1 MSSSRRHRPSR
12 SNIMFTNAVYF
23 PNYAVYNGD
32 TPAQLNYSCISLV
45 YYAFAKVTEAGH
57 IMLGD
62 EWADA
67 TVACDG
73 ARGAVGSLLHL
84 KQQHPHLQ
92 VVLSVGGNASTPFY
106 PSVAAS
112 PVLRDNFARSA
123 LGLIEASG
131 LDGID
136 ISWTFPSDPQQAAD
150 FVSLLAQIRMHFGE
164 DRYYL
169 TATLPASTNDL
180 AAYDLVQI
188 ANCVDLVN
196 LAAYDLYGSWSPR
209 AGHHAQ
215 LYAVGKDEPSGAS
228 SVQFLMANG
237 MPAKKILVGVPLYGR
252 SFVGPHTTGPG
263 HKFVS
268 VAPEG
273 SDGTFEYRD
282 LPRPQ
287 TREHVDKRVV
297 AAQCVGGDGGFVS
310 YDNPDTVRI
319 KATFCKQ
326 KSLGGMFYWGAP
338 FDSKDSKRS
347 LIATGFRTL
356 HGS

>member
-23 PNYAVYNGD
+23 PNYALYNGD

-45 YYAFAKVTEAGH
+45 YYAYARVTEAGH

-62 EWADA
+62 EWTDA
-67 TVACDG
+67 NVPCDG
-73 ARGAVGSLLHL
+73 ARGALGSLLHL

-92 VVLSVGGNASTPFY
+92 VVLSVGGTAFSAIY
-106 PSVAAS
+106 ASVAAS

-136 ISWTFPSDPQQAAD
+136 INWAYPTDPHQAAD
-150 FVSLLAQIRMHFGE
+150 FVALLAQVRMHFGE

-169 TATLPASTNDL
+169 TASLPGGIGELSMFDL
-180 AAYDLVQI
+180 QQVAD
-188 ANCVDLVN
+188 CVDLIN
-196 LAAYDLYGSWSPR
+196 LAAYDFYGPWSAR
-209 AGHHAQ
+209 CGHHAQ

-228 SVQFLMANG
+228 SVQYLMANG
-237 MPAKKILVGVPLYGR
+237 VPAKKILLGIPLYGR
-252 SFVGPHTTGPG
+252 SFVGPHATGPG
-263 HKFVS
+263 HKFVN
-268 VAPEG
+268 VTEDA
-273 SDGTFEYRD
+273 SDSTFEYRD
-282 LPRPQ
+282 LPRPA
-287 TREHVDKRVV
+287 TRENVDKRVV

-319 KATFCKQ
+319 KAAFCKQ
-326 KSLGGMFYWGAP
+326 KSLGGLFYWGAP

-347 LIATGFRTL
+347 LIAAGFRTL